1 MPSKFKNHIDQTTAG
16 VRRTVMQTRSDVNRM
31 DSDPQPITIAFEP
44 FYREHYPAVVGLVY
58 TLTGSRP
65 GAEDIAQ
72 EAFLRAH
79 RNWGQVSGYERPGG
93 WVRVVAMNLGRSR
106 LRRLGAESRALTRFA
121 GVNVNTFPE
130 LEDPN
135 EKFWAAVRA
144 LPRRQREVVA
154 LHYLEDMATS
164 DIAVLLEIAPSTV
177 KNSLAQAR
185 LSLAK
190 TLEMQ
195 I

>member
-1 MPSKFKNHIDQTTAG
+1 MN
-16 VRRTVMQTRSDVNRM
+16 RT
-31 DSDPQPITIAFEP
+31 DSDPQPITLAFEP

-58 TLTGSRP
+58 TLTGSRH

-72 EAFLRAH
+72 EAFLKAH
-79 RNWGQVSGYERPGG
+79 RNWDEIARYQRPGG

-106 LRRLGAESRALTRFA
+106 LRRLGSETRALARFVGMA
-121 GVNVNTFPE
+121 TSAFPE
-130 LEDPN
+130 LEPPN
-135 EKFWAAVRA
+135 EKFWAAVRS

-154 LHYLEDMATS
+154 LHYLEDMSTA
-164 DIAVLLEIAPSTV
+164 DIATTLDIAQSSV

-185 LSLAK
+185 ASLGK
-190 TLEMQ
+190 TLEMV

>member
-1 MPSKFKNHIDQTTAG
+1 MN
-16 VRRTVMQTRSDVNRM
+16 RT
-31 DSDPQPITIAFEP
+31 DSDPQPIVLAFEP

-58 TLTGSRP
+58 TLTGSRH
-65 GAEDIAQ
+65 GAEDITQ

-79 RNWGQVSGYERPGG
+79 RSWEEVSRYERPGG

-106 LRRLGAESRALTRFA
+106 LRRLGAETRALTRFA
-121 GVNVNTFPE
+121 GLNVTTFPE
-130 LEDPN
+130 LEAPN

-164 DIAVLLEIAPSTV
+164 DIAALLEIAPSTV

-185 LSLAK
+185 VSLAK
-190 TLEMQ
+190 TLEMV

>member
-1 MPSKFKNHIDQTTAG
+1 MNWT
-16 VRRTVMQTRSDVNRM
+16 
-31 DSDPQPITIAFEP
+31 DSDPQPITLAFEP

-58 TLTGSRP
+58 TLTGSRH

-72 EAFLRAH
+72 EAFLKAH
-79 RNWGQVSGYERPGG
+79 RNWDEVARYERPGG

-106 LRRLGAESRALTRFA
+106 IRRLGAETRALTRFVGMA
-121 GVNVNTFPE
+121 TSVFPE
-130 LEDPN
+130 LEPPN
-135 EKFWAAVRA
+135 EKFWAAVRS

-154 LHYLEDMATS
+154 LHYLEDMSTA
-164 DIAVLLEIAPSTV
+164 DIATTLDIAQSTV

-185 LSLAK
+185 VSLAK
-190 TLEMQ
+190 TLEMV